1 MKPPR
6 PEDYATEEEF
16 LQAMNAYEAA
26 LYWAEE
32 RAVEEY
38 YEKKNK
44 STFMSDAKTEAD
56 WRAEK
61 RGVRKE
67 MLEAF
72 KDPKLK
78 A

>member
-1 MKPPR
+1 
-6 PEDYATEEEF
+6 
-16 LQAMNAYEAA
+16 
-26 LYWAEE
+26 
-32 RAVEEY
+32 
-38 YEKKNK
+38 
-44 STFMSDAKTEAD
+44 MSDAKTEAD

>member
-1 MKPPR
+1 MLGKNGPFMQWIDSVVNTIKGWFFDD
-6 PEDYATEEEF
+6 EHVINQLLD
-16 LQAMNAYEAA
+16 N
-26 LYWAEE
+26 
-32 RAVEEY
+32 

-56 WRAEK
+56 WLAEK